1 MTMNKNVLLVND
13 VAGYG
18 KVALSAMMP
27 VLSSYECVTY
37 NLPTALISNTLDYG
51 KFCIMDTTEYMEQ
64 TVDIWRQLGFKFD
77 CITTGFIASNRQVEI
92 INDFVLEHKDALLIV
107 DPIMG
112 DEGKLYNGV
121 PEETIIH
128 MRNLAKNADILL
140 PNYTEATFLT
150 GQNIGSTSVTKKEAK
165 KMIDTLRDN
174 GSKSI
179 VISSLVDKESGEN
192 YVLGYSHKE
201 DKYFEIKFELVP
213 VFFPGT
219 GDIFSSVI
227 IGEYLNGVTLMESV
241 SKAMKFVRLMV
252 DENAC
257 NKDKLNGVPVE
268 KYLTELKSL

>member
-1 MTMNKNVLLVND
+1 MNKNVLLVND

-51 KFCIMDTTEYMEQ
+51 KFCIMDTTDYMKQ
-64 TVDIWRQLGFKFD
+64 TVDIWRQLGFEFD
-77 CITTGFIASNRQVEI
+77 CITTGFIASDKQVEI

-121 PEETIIH
+121 PEETIVH

-150 GQNIGSTSVTKKEAK
+150 GLNVGSSKVTKAEAME
-165 KMIDTLRDN
+165 MIDALRKN
-174 GSKSI
+174 GSKSV
-179 VISSLVDKESGEN
+179 VISSLVDKDSGTN
-192 YVLGYSHKE
+192 YVLGYSHTE
-201 DKYFEIKFELVP
+201 DEYFEIPFEMVP

-227 IGEYLNGVTLMESV
+227 IGEYLNKVSLKESV
-241 SKAMKFVRLMV
+241 AKAMKFVRLMV
-252 DENAC
+252 DENAY
-257 NKDKLNGVPVE
+257 NIDKLNGVPVE
-268 KYLTELKSL
+268 KYLTELKNL